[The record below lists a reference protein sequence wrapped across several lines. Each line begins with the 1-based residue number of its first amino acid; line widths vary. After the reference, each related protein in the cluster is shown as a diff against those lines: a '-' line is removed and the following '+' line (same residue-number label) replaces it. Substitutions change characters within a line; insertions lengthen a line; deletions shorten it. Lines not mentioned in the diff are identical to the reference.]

1 MGKEVII
8 KVNNEVVFSWKIKVV
23 FSWKV
28 KKDVSIYQVL
38 FDNRNILRDKWIIG
52 IDEYN
57 DSDESYFTNDIR
69 DFIILE
75 EWIFV
80 NDIYFFTERVK
91 LNLKDKDDK
100 NVIVDIYINNSSNSK
115 RILDMENKEQII
127 LTDEN
132 INDYC
137 SDIEEYITEK
147 YWFYDNCH
155 IDYIE
160 IENNIALINGVFRE
174 REPEYWN
181 EYEKNEFPDDVD
193 SVSEPVDALEK
204 WLND

>member
-8 KVNNEVVFSWKIKVV
+8 KVNNEVVFNWKI
-23 FSWKV
+23 

-38 FDNRNILRDKWIIG
+38 FENRNILRDKWIIG
-52 IDEYN
+52 VDEYS

-69 DFIILE
+69 NFIILE

-80 NDIYFFTERVK
+80 NDIYFFTEKVK
-91 LNLKDKDDK
+91 FNLKGKDDK
-100 NVIVDIYINNSSNSK
+100 NVIVDIYINKSNS
-115 RILDMENKEQII
+115 RWIIDMENKEQII
-127 LTDEN
+127 LTNEN

-174 REPEYWN
+174 KEPEYWN